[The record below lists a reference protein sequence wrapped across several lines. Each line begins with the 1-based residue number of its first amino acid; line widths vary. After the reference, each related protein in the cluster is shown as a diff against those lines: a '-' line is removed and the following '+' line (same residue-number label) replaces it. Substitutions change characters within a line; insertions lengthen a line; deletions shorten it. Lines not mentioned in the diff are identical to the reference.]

1 MKKNVLTFI
10 KQERTWEILF
20 LGFLFCFYVGWAYLM
35 PQNSCPDEEMRYQV
49 AEYIYRNG
57 TLPHGDDPSI
67 RNAIWGISYA
77 FNPILAYMIGAL
89 FMKITSFVTTD
100 PAWLLLAARMVSVLC
115 GVGMAFFTIRIAKK
129 LFDKSRG
136 ILFVLLV
143 TCLPQCVFMFTY
155 VNTDS
160 LALFAISII
169 VYMWICGLESG
180 WDWKS
185 CTGLAIGISICALS
199 YYNAYGFIL
208 CSIGLFGLSILFC
221 YEKKW
226 DYAKMLK
233 RGALVSVIVLAL
245 IGWWFVRNYII
256 YDGDFLGQ
264 RTSAMCSEL
273 YAMEEFKPSNRT
285 TPYSEG
291 VSVWDM
297 ITKPYIHDRSW
308 LMITAISFIGC
319 FGYMN
324 LFISNVIVM
333 PYLMLLAIGLLGNV
347 LHLKEDFI
355 KGKKENGIRT
365 IAFNWTMLAAMI
377 IPNVLNIYYSYASD
391 YQPQGRYSLPMLIP
405 LAYFVVKGLEN
416 IFELF
421 IKHEKIRSALCI
433 IIGIVLFVIVLYVY
447 KRIIRVTYL
456 PNPLINIGI

>member
-35 PQNSCPDEEMRYQV
+35 PNNSCPDESMRYQV
-49 AEYIYRNG
+49 AEYIYKNG
-57 TLPHGDDPSI
+57 TLPRGDEPSI

-77 FNPILAYMIGAL
+77 FNPILAYMIGAV

-115 GVGMAFFTIRIAKK
+115 GVGMAYFTIQIGKK
-129 LFDKSRG
+129 LFDRSKG
-136 ILFVLLV
+136 ILFTALV

-169 VYMWICGLESG
+169 VYMWICGLKNG

-185 CTGLAIGISICALS
+185 CTGLAVGISICALS

-208 CSIGLFGLSILFC
+208 CSIGLFGISILFS
-221 YEKKW
+221 YGKAW
-226 DYAKMLK
+226 DYKTMLK
-233 RGALVSVIVLAL
+233 KGIFVSVIVLVL

-264 RTSAMCSEL
+264 RTSTMCSEL

-291 VSVWDM
+291 MSVWDM

-308 LMITAISFIGC
+308 LKITAVSFIGC

-324 LFISNVIVM
+324 LFLSDWIVY
-333 PYLMLLAIGLLGNV
+333 PYLAFFCIGLLGNLPV
-347 LHLKEDFI
+347 LKKTFVDDQRND
-355 KGKKENGIRT
+355 GKRSIM
-365 IAFNWTMLAAMI
+365 FHWCMLIAMI
-377 IPNVLNIYYSYASD
+377 IPNILNVYYSYASD

-405 LAYFVVKGLEN
+405 LAYFTVKGWDQILSRVIRQEKVRKVLYV
-416 IFELF
+416 ILGFLF
-421 IKHEKIRSALCI
+421 LA
-433 IIGIVLFVIVLYVY
+433 IVLYVY
-447 KRIIRVTYL
+447 KRVIRTTYL
-456 PNPLINIGI
+456 PDPLIHLGI